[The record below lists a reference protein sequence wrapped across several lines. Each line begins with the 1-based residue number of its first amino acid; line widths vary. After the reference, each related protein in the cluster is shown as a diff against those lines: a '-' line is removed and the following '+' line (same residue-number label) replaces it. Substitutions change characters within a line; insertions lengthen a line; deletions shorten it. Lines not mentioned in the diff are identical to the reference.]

1 MRIGTQRCAMPTQ
14 TTVSRHRSFRQPY
27 YPKKARMSKGS
38 CAAFVD
44 PVPVSVCNHEPEEH
58 LGAVRQGLVNH

>member
-1 MRIGTQRCAMPTQ
+1 
-14 TTVSRHRSFRQPY
+14 
-27 YPKKARMSKGS
+27 MSKGS

-44 PVPVSVCNHEPEEH
+44 LVPVSVCNHEPEEH